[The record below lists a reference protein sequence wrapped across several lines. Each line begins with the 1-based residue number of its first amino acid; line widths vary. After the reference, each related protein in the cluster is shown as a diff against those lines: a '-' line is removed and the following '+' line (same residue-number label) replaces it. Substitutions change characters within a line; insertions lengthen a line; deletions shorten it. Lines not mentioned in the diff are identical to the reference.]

1 MTEKQLRQLTVLFP
15 LVSLTASILSV
26 SYQYYRREELR
37 REFTATAQELT
48 QLREEVDRI
57 RRERR

>member
-15 LVSLTASILSV
+15 LVSLTASIVSV

-37 REFTATAQELT
+37 REFVATQH
-48 QLREEVDRI
+48 QLDQLKENVARA
-57 RRERR
+57 RRR